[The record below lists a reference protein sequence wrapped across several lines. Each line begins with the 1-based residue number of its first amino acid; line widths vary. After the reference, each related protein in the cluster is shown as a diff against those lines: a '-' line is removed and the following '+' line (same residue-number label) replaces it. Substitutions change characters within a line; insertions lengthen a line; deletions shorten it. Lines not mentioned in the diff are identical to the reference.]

1 MASPERAAFWRGLL
15 AALPMTVVVGPFA
28 LLFGVVA
35 TEAGLN
41 VAETMLFSVSV
52 FAGASQFAAM
62 QTMQE
67 NAPVLVV
74 LATALAV
81 NLRMVMYSVT
91 LAPHFGELPLRSRAL
106 MAYFLVDQSF
116 ATTVAEIDRRPAM
129 GAREKRAVFFGAV
142 VAVAPLWFLA
152 SLAGAVLGRAIP
164 PDYAL
169 DFALPITF
177 LAMVAPMLRSLPHLV
192 AAGVS
197 ILLALALAGMP
208 YGTGLLVAASVAMAA
223 GAGLERWLEGRSSGG
238 RPERQS
244 GGQRR

>member
-1 MASPERAAFWRGLL
+1 MTPAGKAFLRGLI
-15 AALPMTVVVGPFA
+15 AASPMTVVVGPFA
-28 LLFGVVA
+28 VLFGVVA

-41 VAETMLFSVSV
+41 VFETMLFTISV
-52 FAGASQFAAM
+52 FAGASQFAAL

-67 NAPVLVV
+67 NAPVIVV

-106 MAYFLVDQSF
+106 MSYFLVDQSF
-116 ATTVAEIDRRPAM
+116 ATTVAEIDRNPAM
-129 GAREKRAVFFGAV
+129 SAVEKRAVFYGAV
-142 VAVAPLWFLA
+142 VAVAPLWFVA
-152 SLAGAVLGRAIP
+152 SFAGAMIGRALP
-164 PDYAL
+164 PEYAL

-177 LAMVAPMLRSLPHLV
+177 LAMVAPMLRSVPHLV

-197 ILLALALAGMP
+197 IALSLVLAGMP

-223 GAGLERWLEGRSSGG
+223 GALTERWQ
-238 RPERQS
+238 ER
-244 GGQRR
+244 RR

>member
-1 MASPERAAFWRGLL
+1 MTSARHAFLRGLL

-41 VAETMLFSVSV
+41 VIEAMLFSVSV
-52 FAGASQFAAM
+52 FAGASQFAAL

-116 ATTVAEIDRRPAM
+116 ATTVAEIDRNPAM
-129 GAREKRAVFFGAV
+129 TAQEKRAVFFGAV
-142 VAVAPLWFLA
+142 VAVAPLWFLS
-152 SLAGAVLGRAIP
+152 SLAGALIGRAIP
-164 PDYAL
+164 PEYAL

-177 LAMVAPMLRSLPHLV
+177 LAMVAPMLRSLPHLA

-197 ILLALALAGMP
+197 ILLSLVLAGLP
-208 YGTGLLVAASVAMAA
+208 YGTGLLIAAA
-223 GAGLERWLEGRSSGG
+223 GAMTVGALIDRWLEV
-238 RPERQS
+238 
-244 GGQRR
+244 RRA

>member
-1 MASPERAAFWRGLL
+1 MTSARHAFLRGLL

-41 VAETMLFSVSV
+41 VVEAMLFSVSV
-52 FAGASQFAAM
+52 FAGASQFAAL

-91 LAPHFGELPLRSRAL
+91 LAPHFGTLPLRSRAL

-116 ATTVAEIDRRPAM
+116 ATTVAEIDRTPAM
-129 GAREKRAVFFGAV
+129 TAEEKRAVFFGAV

-152 SLAGAVLGRAIP
+152 SLAGAMIGQAIP
-164 PDYAL
+164 PEYAL

-177 LAMVAPMLRSLPHLV
+177 LAMVAPMLRSLPHLA

-197 ILLALALAGMP
+197 ILLSLLLAGLP
-208 YGTGLLVAASVAMAA
+208 YGTGLLIAAA
-223 GAGLERWLEGRSSGG
+223 GAMTVGALIDRWLEV
-238 RPERQS
+238 
-244 GGQRR
+244 RRA

>member
-1 MASPERAAFWRGLL
+1 MTSARHAFLRGLL

-41 VAETMLFSVSV
+41 VIEAMLFSVSV
-52 FAGASQFAAM
+52 FAGASQFAAL

-116 ATTVAEIDRRPAM
+116 ATTVAEIDRNPAM
-129 GAREKRAVFFGAV
+129 TAQEKRAVFFGAV

-152 SLAGAVLGRAIP
+152 SLAGALIGRAIP
-164 PDYAL
+164 PEYAL

-177 LAMVAPMLRSLPHLV
+177 LAMVAPMLRSLPHLA

-197 ILLALALAGMP
+197 ILLSLVLAGLP
-208 YGTGLLVAASVAMAA
+208 YGTGLLIAAA
-223 GAGLERWLEGRSSGG
+223 GAMTVGALIDRWLEV
-238 RPERQS
+238 
-244 GGQRR
+244 RRA